1 MISFF
6 STLIRFIR
14 GLWYGFKD
22 PEFKGLL
29 FFVIILLFSGT
40 VFYTQV
46 EHWRVL
52 DALYFSVTTLT
63 TIGFGDFAPKTDIG
77 KIFTIFYI
85 FIGIGAILGFIN
97 LVAHHTQQNDPLT
110 NRFFKKNKDDE
121 KKNKLRENLS

>member
-1 MISFF
+1 MFTFF
-6 STLIRFIR
+6 GTLIRFVR

-52 DALYFSVTTLT
+52 DSLYFSVTTLT
-63 TIGFGDFAPKTDIG
+63 TIGFGDFSPKTDIG

-110 NRFFKKNKDDE
+110 NRFFKKNQDDE
-121 KKNKLRENLS
+121 KKN

>member
-6 STLIRFIR
+6 GTLIRFLR

-29 FFVIILLFSGT
+29 FFVIILLLSGT
-40 VFYTQV
+40 IFYSQV
-46 EHWRVL
+46 EQWRAL

-63 TIGFGDFAPKTDIG
+63 TIGFGDFTPKTDIG

-85 FIGIGAILGFIN
+85 FIGIGTLLGFIN
-97 LVAHHTQQNDPLT
+97 LIAHHTQQNDPLT
-110 NRFFKKNKDDE
+110 NRFMKKREDSKKKN
-121 KKNKLRENLS
+121 